1 MLKHAATSAFA
12 PKATHHNAHAGT
24 CSWARSGAG
33 TVRIAF
39 VQGAT
44 YHSVGALMLKII
56 AFQNAKLLLLVQLKL
71 LLLLKS
77 HPQTKP
83 TSCVWV
89 LYAMHS
95 CSVLLPSMTVLLRL

>member
-24 CSWARSGAG
+24 CSWARSGVG

-56 AFQNAKLLLLVQLKL
+56 AFQNAKLPLLVQLK
-71 LLLLKS
+71 LLLKS

-89 LYAMHS
+89 VYAVHAR
-95 CSVLLPSMTVLLRL
+95 SVLLPSMTVLLRL

>member
-1 MLKHAATSAFA
+1 MLKHAATSVFA
-12 PKATHHNAHAGT
+12 PKVTHHNAHAGT
-24 CSWARSGAG
+24 SSWARSGAG

-89 LYAMHS
+89 VYAVHA
-95 CSVLLPSMTVLLRL
+95 CSTLLPSMTVLLRL

>member
-12 PKATHHNAHAGT
+12 PKASHHNAHART
-24 CSWARSGAG
+24 FSQALSGAG

-39 VQGAT
+39 VQRT
-44 YHSVGALMLKII
+44 THHRVGALMLMII
-56 AFQNAKLLLLVQLKL
+56 AFQNAKLLALVRLKL
-71 LLLLKS
+71 LLLLPLKS

-83 TSCVWV
+83 TSCVWE

-95 CSVLLPSMTVLLRL
+95 CSVLFPSMTDC